1 MIVKVDLGQAGKAD
15 IIDVQVKD
23 ISFVEYADVEELF
36 YGLSDKEQKKLVMDY
51 LDGLSNDELIEIV
64 YYINMGGIK

>member
-1 MIVKVDLGQAGKAD
+1 MIVEVDLGQAGKAD

-36 YGLSDKEQKKLVMDY
+36 YNLSDKEQKKLVMDY

-64 YYINMGGIK
+64 YYINTGV